1 MKLKS
6 NFNILDSPVY
16 WFTRLPAAFFSS
28 VLWSLSF
35 PDFNLG
41 WLAWFALVPL
51 ILGCRGLGF
60 IGAASL
66 GLLSGMASI
75 WGVFNWI
82 FEVPGFRFYHMLLG
96 AFWFALYPAAWCLGA
111 KLVDRFPLPRLV
123 TWPSLWV
130 VLDYL
135 KAHAGFMAFPW
146 GTLAQSQ
153 HQQLPVLQV
162 VSIFGE
168 YGLTW
173 LIVLANVALA
183 EWIRK
188 GKKAWPELA
197 VAGSLIMLA
206 YSWGTY
212 ELTSPLSLPSIRVAA
227 VQPSIL
233 LKERLTPQGATACQE
248 RLEKLTREVRRERP
262 ILIAWPET
270 AVRDLKTD
278 AGLMRRLEGLSL
290 ETGISLV
297 VGASDFVKF
306 QYPGKLAFTRRQY
319 NSAYFIEPGK
329 PSKPPY
335 RKVILLPF
343 GEYLPLESLV
353 DWPTWFIP
361 RLYYVLPGDGPKIF
375 QMSQGHRFGV
385 IICWENLFSGYVRHV
400 VHNGAQWVIH
410 ISNDNWFGPTAAP
423 RQHNA
428 ATVLRAVENRI
439 PVLLAS
445 NTGPSE
451 IIDSYGRIVARQ
463 PGLFTEGFVVAEI
476 GLNRQRTFYTR
487 YGDLFAFGAIIAVVF
502 SVLLK
507 KKEKKTSDE
516 MIRQHLEMDR

>member
-1 MKLKS
+1 MELKS
-6 NFNILDSPVY
+6 SLHTPGSPVH
-16 WFTRLPAAFFSS
+16 WLIRISAALSSS
-28 VLWSLSF
+28 VLCVLSF

-41 WLAWFALVPL
+41 WLAWCALVPL
-51 ILGCRGLGF
+51 IWGCRDLGLF
-60 IGAASL
+60 GAAAL

-75 WGVFNWI
+75 CGVFFWI
-82 FEVPGFRFYHMLLG
+82 FEVPGFRFYHMLIG
-96 AFWFALYPAAWCLGA
+96 AFFFALYPAAWCLGT
-111 KLVDRFPLPRLV
+111 KWLERTSLPRLV
-123 TWPSLWV
+123 TRPSLWV
-130 VLDYL
+130 ALDYL

-153 HQQLPVLQV
+153 HQNLSVLQI
-162 VSIFGE
+162 VSVFGE

-173 LIVLANVALA
+173 LIVMVNVVLAD
-183 EWIRK
+183 WIVRS
-188 GKKAWPELA
+188 KKAWQELA
-197 VAGSLIMLA
+197 AAGFLIAVTYL
-206 YSWGTY
+206 WGSY
-212 ELTSPLSLPSIRVAA
+212 ELTSPSFSPSIRVAA

-233 LKERLTPQGATACQE
+233 NKERLTPQGTVACQT
-248 RLEKLTREVRRERP
+248 RLEKLTRETTRKRP

-270 AVRDLKTD
+270 AVKDLMNDT
-278 AGLMRRLEGLSL
+278 GLMRRLEGFSL
-290 ETGISLV
+290 ETGIPLV

-306 QYPGKLAFTRRQY
+306 HYPGKLSFARRQY

-361 RLYYVLPGDGPKIF
+361 RLYYVMPGDGPKIF

-385 IICWENLFSGYVRHV
+385 IICWENLFSGYVRQV
-400 VHNGAQWVIH
+400 VHNGARWVIH
-410 ISNDNWFGPTAAP
+410 ISNDHWFGPTAAP

-428 ATVLRAVENRI
+428 ATVLRAVENRT
-439 PVLLAS
+439 PVLVAS

-451 IIDSYGRIVARQ
+451 IIDAYGRIMARQ
-463 PGLFTEGFVVAEI
+463 AGLFTEGFVVAEI

-487 YGDLFAFGAIIAVVF
+487 YGDLFAFGAIIVVVF

-507 KKEKKTSDE
+507 KKRKEDLGRPGQTTPGDG
-516 MIRQHLEMDR
+516 